1 MIRIIAITKELK
13 IMEDVSIQQLESHD
27 FLWYWV
33 DFISPTK
40 EESGLLE
47 SFFHF
52 HPLAIEDCLQYIQRP
67 KLDHYDGYHFFVL
80 HSLNQQTYKA
90 EEVDLFIS
98 KDFLVSF
105 HQTPVKEVENVY
117 SEIRTSPHVWEQ
129 GTSYVM
135 YRIMDKLVDHYFP
148 IIYQLEDRVN
158 ELDNSTQQ
166 IRLLLD
172 ELFHLRGTLLR
183 VRHTI
188 IPMGDLLYR
197 ILNSKHLEI
206 VHDQLL
212 YFADIYDHLLKLS
225 EMIESN
231 REITADIRD
240 SYLSLNSNRMNTIMM
255 TLTVITT
262 IFMPLTFI
270 AGIYGMNFKYMPEL
284 SWRYGY
290 FYVLGFMAILGFT
303 MFYWFKK
310 KGWFED

>member
-1 MIRIIAITKELK
+1 MIRTIAITKERKL
-13 IMEDVSIQQLESHD
+13 IENIPIQQLKNED
-27 FLWYWV
+27 LLWYWV
-33 DFISPTK
+33 DFISPTE
-40 EESGLLE
+40 EESKLLE
-47 SFFHF
+47 TFFYF
-52 HPLAIEDCLQYIQRP
+52 HPLAVEDCLQYIQRP

-80 HSLNQQTYKA
+80 HSLNHQTFEA
-90 EEVDLFIS
+90 EEMDLFIS

-105 HQTPVKEVENVY
+105 HQTRLKEVEMVF
-117 SEIRTSPHVWEQ
+117 SEMKTSSHVWEQ

-135 YRIMDKLVDHYFP
+135 YRLIDKLVDHYFP

-158 ELDNSTQQ
+158 ELDNSTQPIRQ
-166 IRLLLD
+166 LMEELFDLRGRLL
-172 ELFHLRGTLLR
+172 RI
-183 VRHTI
+183 RHTI
-188 IPMGDLLYR
+188 VPMGDLLYR

-284 SWRYGY
+284 SWKYGY
-290 FYVLGFMAILGFT
+290 YYVLGFMAILGFT

-310 KGWFED
+310 KGWFGD